1 MVEVVEPLE
10 RMMAVVM
17 TWDLVAVVL
26 VEEEVALIQAQL
38 LTVDRSLMVAA
49 LMVMVLMATEQ
60 TQVLDMAVVLEE
72 EAVVLTLMTVLT
84 VVAVDAE
91 LTLLVV
97 AIE

>member
-1 MVEVVEPLE
+1 
-10 RMMAVVM
+10 MAVVM

>member
-1 MVEVVEPLE
+1 MEEPLE
-10 RMMAVVM
+10 PMMAVVM

-26 VEEEVALIQAQL
+26 VEEEEVLIQAQL

-60 TQVLDMAVVLEE
+60 TQVLDMAAVLGE
-72 EAVVLTLMTVLT
+72 EAAVLTLMTVLT

>member
-1 MVEVVEPLE
+1 VVEVVEPLE

>member
-1 MVEVVEPLE
+1 MEPLE

-17 TWDLVAVVL
+17 TWDQVAVVL
-26 VEEEVALIQAQL
+26 VEEEAVLIQPQL
-38 LTVDRSLMVAA
+38 LTVDLSLMVAA

>member
-1 MVEVVEPLE
+1 MEEPLE
-10 RMMAVVM
+10 PMMAVVM

-60 TQVLDMAVVLEE
+60 TQVLDMAAVLGE
-72 EAVVLTLMTVLT
+72 EAAVLTLMTVLM
-84 VVAVDAE
+84 VAAVDAE

>member
-1 MVEVVEPLE
+1 MEPLE
-10 RMMAVVM
+10 PMMAVVM

-60 TQVLDMAVVLEE
+60 TQVLDMAAVLGE
-72 EAVVLTLMTVLT
+72 EAAVLTLMTVLM
-84 VVAVDAE
+84 VAAVDAE

>member
-1 MVEVVEPLE
+1 MVAVVGPLE

-60 TQVLDMAVVLEE
+60 TQVLDMAAVLGE
-72 EAVVLTLMTVLT
+72 EAAVLTLMTVLM
-84 VVAVDAE
+84 VEAVDAE